1 VGGASPRLCPRT
13 LLGQAHQPSN
23 HFGPKVPALPER
35 TTPGGGRVAQ
45 PVLPAPPPPSGHGER
60 LAAWATTRYARWR
73 ELVAGL
79 VIMVALMAPIVGWYR
94 TPASWIIAA
103 CTIGPGWLL
112 GIYGFPPRSIGVGAD
127 WLRVRSPRSDDWVQ
141 TNQLVRLALE
151 IRWTNRYL
159 VMEDRDGRKLRVHL
173 AELRGDRRV
182 FAAFLSG
189 VRHARS
195 TGLTLNKATAMELGL
210 H

>member
-1 VGGASPRLCPRT
+1 
-13 LLGQAHQPSN
+13 
-23 HFGPKVPALPER
+23 VPAMPER
-35 TTPGGGRVAQ
+35 TTPGGGRVGQ
-45 PVLPAPPPPSGHGER
+45 PVLPAPLPPPGHGER
-60 LAAWATTRYARWR
+60 LAAWGMTRYARWR

-79 VIMVALMAPIVGWYR
+79 VIMVALGAPIVGWYR

-127 WLRVRSPRSDDWVQ
+127 WLRVRSTRSDDWVQ

-173 AELRGDRRV
+173 DELRSDRRV